1 MQNTKMGK
9 WKYYGVF
16 VVLVVF
22 VVGMLFIFL
31 SYNWKHTFTSE
42 KWSNKPDE
50 RALFVND
57 LLENHE
63 IIGMTESD
71 IISLLGENDNDMGY
85 FLKDD
90 RFVYCLG
97 LEGQLFK
104 IDNQWLLLDFTN
116 GIVSDYSITMD

>member
-9 WKYYGVF
+9 WKYYIVF
-16 VVLVVF
+16 IILVVF
-22 VVGMLFIFL
+22 VAGILFIFL

-42 KWSNKPDE
+42 KWSNEPDK
-50 RALFVND
+50 RALFVDD
-57 LLENHE
+57 LLENYE

-71 IISLLGENDNDMGY
+71 IVSLLGENDNDMGY

-90 RFVYCLG
+90 RVVYCLG